1 MKEFCFS
8 LASDTSLREGP
19 DGFCLNSRLP
29 VRLLRLNRSLFQ
41 LLRHISNG
49 DQLSEFTNQN
59 PGLDTA
65 KLLGILLPLV
75 AKGYLKLEGIAD
87 IDTYPR
93 VSIVIPVRDQ
103 PGYLGECLASLSNLD
118 YPADRLEIIVVD
130 DGSKKGVSR
139 IITSENIKIIRCE
152 KSRGPAAGRNIGA
165 EKAVG
170 DILAFLDADC
180 AAGENWLKEIIPFFI
195 ATTVGAVGGYV
206 DGYYKTSFLDRY
218 EATASSLNLGQR
230 LLIEGKSTSGFY
242 VPTANLLVR
251 RNIFMS
257 TGGFRAAMRVGEDV
271 DFCWRL
277 RALGQTLLYVPFGR
291 VAHKHRNRLDKMLGR
306 RARYGT
312 SEAPLYRGHREK
324 RKSLQIP
331 VFSGLSFLALAL
343 AILLPSP
350 YPAGAVILFFGLDV
364 WRRSAAVKK
373 FQMGLAFSRIIYAT
387 LRSYF
392 SFFYFVFFHLVRYY
406 LILFIGLGF
415 LWYPLWIFGGLA
427 IIYSSIVDYY
437 AKRPELIYPVFLF
450 FYLLEHLAYQL
461 GVFWGCLKK
470 AYFGSYLLTFK
481 RT

>member
-1 MKEFCFS
+1 MKEFGFS

-19 DGFCLNSRLP
+19 DGFFLLSRLP

-41 LLRHISNG
+41 LLRYISDG
-49 DQLSEFTNQN
+49 GALSEFTNQN
-59 PGLDTA
+59 PLLDTG

-93 VSIVIPVRDQ
+93 VSIIIPVRDQ
-103 PGYLGECLASLSNLD
+103 PGYLGECLASLANLD
-118 YPADRLEIIVVD
+118 YPADRTEIIVVD
-130 DGSKKGVSR
+130 DGSKKDVSR

-165 EKAVG
+165 EKAGG

-180 AAGENWLKEIIPFFI
+180 TAGENWLKEIIPFFI
-195 ATTVGAVGGYV
+195 ATMVGAVGGYV
-206 DGYYKTSFLDRY
+206 DGYYRDSFLDRY
-218 EATASSLNLGQR
+218 EVTASSLNLGQR

-257 TGGFRAAMRVGEDV
+257 TGGFQPGMRVGEDV

-291 VAHKHRNRLDKMLGR
+291 VAHKHRNRLDKMLRR
-306 RARYGT
+306 RALYGT
-312 SEAPLYRGHREK
+312 SEASLYRGHHEN

-331 VFSGLSFLALAL
+331 VFNGLSFLALAL

-350 YPAGAVILFFGLDV
+350 YPLAAVLAFFGLDL
-364 WRRSAAVKK
+364 WRRSTTIKK
-373 FQMGLAFSRIIYAT
+373 LQMGLAFGQMVHAT
-387 LRSYF
+387 LRSYL
-392 SFFYFVFFHLVRYY
+392 SFFYFLFFHLVRYY
-406 LILFIGLGF
+406 LFLFIGLGF
-415 LWYPLWIFGGLA
+415 LWYPLWIFSGTAVLYA
-427 IIYSSIVDYY
+427 SIVDYF
-437 AKRPELIYPVFLF
+437 AKKPELFYPVFLF

-470 AYFGSYLLTFK
+470 GYFGSYLLKF
-481 RT
+481 RLA